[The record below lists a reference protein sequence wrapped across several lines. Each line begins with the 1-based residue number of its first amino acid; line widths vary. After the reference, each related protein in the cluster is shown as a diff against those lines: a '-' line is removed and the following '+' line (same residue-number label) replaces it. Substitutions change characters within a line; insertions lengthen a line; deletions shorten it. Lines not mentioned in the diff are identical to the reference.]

1 MAPLAF
7 GFPPLSAAPRLTRMA
22 IRVVGKPLAKTGK
35 IRPPFTSKLALLFEI
50 TGTENPGVYKRHLL
64 PAETKG
70 AIAPVRG
77 NVPRIPNKSANLEV
91 NDLSKMPVKK
101 CGTNSH
107 DIRPTS
113 TQSNHAGTPVPI
125 CAPRAANDYRCPRAP
140 NGYNGTCQQSPHP
153 FNCSRAAPVD
163 ITKGTRLQP
172 GLPLSQRHP
181 VIRAYVSSTVLR
193 RPGRAWPA
201 DRSRSADVRRA
212 GWRGPSQGCRLG
224 IGSSPSCR
232 ATRAA
237 FRQNGQLRPTVA
249 PSR

>member
-1 MAPLAF
+1 M
-7 GFPPLSAAPRLTRMA
+7 
-22 IRVVGKPLAKTGK
+22 
-35 IRPPFTSKLALLFEI
+35 

-64 PAETKG
+64 PAATRG

-77 NVPRIPNKSANLEV
+77 NVPRISNKSASLKV
-91 NDLSKMPVKK
+91 NGPSKMPVKI
-101 CGTNSH
+101 CGTNSR

-113 TQSNHAGTPVPI
+113 TQANHADIPAPI
-125 CAPRAANDYRCPRAP
+125 CVPCAARAANDYRCPRAP

-153 FNCSRAAPVD
+153 FNVSRAAPVH

-181 VIRAYVSSTVLR
+181 FIRAYVSSTVLR

-201 DRSRSADVRRA
+201 GRSRSADARCA